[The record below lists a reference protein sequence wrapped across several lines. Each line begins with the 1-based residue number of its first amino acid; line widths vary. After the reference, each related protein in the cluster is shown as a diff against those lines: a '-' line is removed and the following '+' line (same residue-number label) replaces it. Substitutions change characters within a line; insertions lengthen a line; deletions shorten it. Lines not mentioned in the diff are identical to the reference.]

1 MINNRVSYSC
11 AAPVVKI
18 PGVYKEDKLDMNVKR
33 SVTDNMKRS
42 NNIDKNIKLKRSNDI
57 GNLPLKR
64 QTYVSLPSSDFYAA
78 GAENAWWG
86 FTNSD
91 FLNSNCLFD
100 DPIEN
105 FSNGELQGPD
115 GLPLRRCI
123 VVVKERRI
131 INSVLRGVTPT
142 PFVDLDIDNP
152 SLSCV
157 ASLIHPKSSIVNDSG
172 TEFSI
177 LTMETARHWNRLA
190 LGEQMFQGIAGEPF
204 SVIGGDDMILYIKN
218 DMGKWILKKI
228 SVRHM
233 YRTKQQLISCLPT
246 RCS

>member
-42 NNIDKNIKLKRSNDI
+42 NNIDKNIKMKRSNDI

-64 QTYVSLPSSDFYAA
+64 QTYVSLPSSDFHAA
-78 GAENAWWG
+78 GAENALWG

-91 FLNSNCLFD
+91 FLNSNCSFD

-123 VVVKERRI
+123 VDDVVKERRI
-131 INSVLRGVTPT
+131 VDSVLRGVIPT

-152 SLSCV
+152 SV
-157 ASLIHPKSSIVNDSG
+157 R
-172 TEFSI
+172 EFI
-177 LTMETARHWNRLA
+177 IR
-190 LGEQMFQGIAGEPF
+190 G
-204 SVIGGDDMILYIKN
+204 
-218 DMGKWILKKI
+218 
-228 SVRHM
+228 
-233 YRTKQQLISCLPT
+233 
-246 RCS
+246 